1 MPMTD
6 KLLTD
11 RAIRN
16 AGPGTHNDGNGLTLR
31 VGKGNKRSWV
41 LRYTW
46 DSKAANLGLGSYP
59 IVGLK
64 EARALAAER
73 RGEIAEGSKPT
84 GARAAAAANRPEPVK
99 PAEPTFREIATQVI
113 EFRRPSWSSERH
125 ATQWTESLTL
135 HAFPVIGDMAI
146 NEIGSADIL
155 NVLTPIWNCKAET
168 ATRVKQRM
176 ESVFD
181 HAIAAQMRVD
191 NPVSAV
197 GKALPR
203 RPRLKEHHP
212 ALAYGDVPAAVAAIR
227 QSTANPSTRLALEFV
242 ILTAARAGEVRGM
255 TWAEIDGNTWTV
267 PAARMKMRRPHR
279 VPLSGRCMEILA
291 EARADSDS
299 ELVFPGSNGKPLSN
313 MAFTMLLRRLDLDCV
328 THGFRSSF
336 KDWCLAETSAP
347 WAVSEAALAHN
358 LGNSMEAAYART
370 DLFDRRRALMDEWA
384 DFVPSTAMNWGEIYT
399 FLPWGIDTSELCSVT
414 VGISHVRGVPIWS
427 NC

>member
-6 KLLTD
+6 KMLTD

-46 DSKAANLGLGSYP
+46 DGKAANLGLGSYP

-99 PAEPTFREIATQVI
+99 PAEPTFREIAEQVI
-113 EFRRPSWSSERH
+113 ELRRPTWSSERH
-125 ATQWTESLTL
+125 AKQWTESLTN
-135 HAFPVIGDMAI
+135 HAYPVIGDLPI
-146 NEIGSADIL
+146 DGITSAE
-155 NVLTPIWNCKAET
+155 VLTMLTAIWNELPET
-168 ATRVKQRM
+168 STRVKQRAQV
-176 ESVFD
+176 VFD
-181 HAIAAQMRVD
+181 YAIAAGLRND
-191 NPVSAV
+191 NPVAAV
-197 GKALPR
+197 ARALPR

-212 ALAYGDVPAAVAAIR
+212 ALPYGDVPAAVAAIR
-227 QSTANPSTRLALEFV
+227 QSTAHVSTRLALEFV
-242 ILTAARAGEVRGM
+242 ALTAARAGEVRGM
-255 TWAEIDGNTWTV
+255 EWHEVDGNVWTV

-279 VPLSGRCMEILA
+279 VPLSGRCTEILA
-291 EARADSDS
+291 KARELTSGDG
-299 ELVFPGSNGKPLSN
+299 LVFPGGKGKPLSN
-313 MAFTMLLRRLDLDCV
+313 MAFTMLLRRLEIDAV

-347 WAVSEAALAHN
+347 WAVSEAALAHQ
-358 LGNSMEAAYART
+358 LGNSMEASYART
-370 DLFDRRRALMDEWA
+370 DLFERRRELMGQWA
-384 DFVPSTAMNWGEIYT
+384 EFACKIG
-399 FLPWGIDTSELCSVT
+399 
-414 VGISHVRGVPIWS
+414 
-427 NC
+427 